1 VYPADRPQGVLLRKL
16 KPVVQLELFS
26 A

>member
-1 VYPADRPQGVLLRKL
+1 VHPAERPQGVLLPKL

>member
-1 VYPADRPQGVLLRKL
+1 VHPPERPQGVLLPKL
-16 KPVVQLELFS
+16 KPVVQPELFL